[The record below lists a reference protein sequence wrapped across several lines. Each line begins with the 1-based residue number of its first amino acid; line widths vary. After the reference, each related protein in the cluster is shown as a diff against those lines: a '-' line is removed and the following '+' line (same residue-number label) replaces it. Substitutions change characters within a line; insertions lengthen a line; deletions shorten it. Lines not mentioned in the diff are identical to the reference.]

1 LASGLQKQTER
12 LSMING
18 IMGAL
23 SAVAW
28 LAKHLGIH
36 RIMCAA
42 TTKGHDVIQFWT
54 LHLAPTQRAT
64 AFLTS
69 HEITHISGGYASP
82 GSGML
87 ARSTCSLIGRSPI
100 PIFLLPSLSR
110 FLTTLWIVAIPSQR
124 CGSQFFSA
132 PVRRSLIT
140 NSFAFWISGSPCN
153 A

>member
-1 LASGLQKQTER
+1 
-12 LSMING
+12 MING

-82 GSGML
+82 RIRAVVRAPGAAIS
-87 ARSTCSLIGRSPI
+87 AFPI
-100 PIFLLPSLSR
+100 PQLFLPPR
-110 FLTTLWIVAIPSQR
+110 FRIR
-124 CGSQFFSA
+124 
-132 PVRRSLIT
+132 
-140 NSFAFWISGSPCN
+140 
-153 A
+153 

>member
-1 LASGLQKQTER
+1 
-12 LSMING
+12 MING

-69 HEITHISGGYASP
+69 HEITHISGGYSP
-82 GSGML
+82 PRRRVFVRP
-87 ARSTCSLIGRSPI
+87 ARPPLVRSPR
-100 PIFLLPSLSR
+100 PAFFLPSPSN
-110 FLTTLWIVAIPSQR
+110 FLMPLLICSIPSH
-124 CGSQFFSA
+124 
-132 PVRRSLIT
+132 
-140 NSFAFWISGSPCN
+140 PCR
-153 A
+153 